1 MALRLH
7 NTRLVDGGI
16 CCFNFIFEEF
26 SSIGEKVYSRPFF
39 FAGSRWRLQGG
50 VKGGQFGV
58 FLRWLGGGQHTDKVK
73 CNIRFSVEVI
83 NNRDPSSSVRVG
95 NMTEP
100 DEFPRVAFGIGWSK
114 LLSVEEI
121 ERPNSGFLD
130 DNSLFLEVKCCMVHF
145 LFEDKLVIN
154 LSSRTSYVSSSKFS
168 LFGEEWY
175 LVLYPRG
182 EPKSDNSESQKQE
195 HAAVYLHREEPGVL
209 RFKATYSIFV
219 RGGRETQVS
228 HHFCNNNAS
237 TAFGIEKFARTKDLK
252 AVSKG
257 GLVSIGV
264 KITSIEPYYYFGFDT
279 QGWSPPNKLG
289 EGCSINDVFPLLL
302 KPCSND
308 KKMLDF
314 CLMLDP
320 GPKFEHA
327 ELEDS
332 AYYMK
337 ILWSVNVV
345 CVKDFN
351 RSVTVN
357 SWDVVGKSA
366 FCHSQ
371 DEMTM
376 NTTLELNEVLNPHS
390 PYLDDEKNLGV
401 RLVMANANEVYDPLL
416 INSDKHSVAKLREMN
431 AQTKAAVENFWK
443 DQLDE
448 IYSEKDR
455 IIADKEEEIAAKEEE
470 LNQKEAAI
478 QALENEITESNEYL
492 AEIESTVDEID
503 GKKVSSIKDLV
514 QEAQPDEEEL
524 TKQQEVGEKLKA
536 FLMDRLPFSVSRIS
550 VVGAAGQGTTIKGNK
565 ELELAV
571 FVKDLPR
578 TEHKSWLPAIVFT
591 IKTLLK
597 QEGSK
602 PTESTDDNQTTSTL
616 PPCSDFVTTSTSV
629 KFKCDSVDVTI
640 DPMNDWEQM
649 GGFVGL
655 YKQCLSQPADAQ
667 PFYNICACERQT
679 EFISIQ
685 NPKCKELIRIV
696 KVWSNSVAW
705 RNTSSTPSQYLLCL
719 LVTAAYQV
727 VHEGGDQSQA
737 VRADKDVFLEL
748 ADMVG
753 DESLEVYWNEY
764 YLVEDYPRENFP
776 VLFQLPIVQDPAIPT
791 HNVASDGLEDW
802 AQFRRE
808 LSKWVAKLTL

>member
-7 NTRLVDGGI
+7 NTRLLDGGI

-26 SSIGEKVYSRPFF
+26 SNIGANVYSRPFF

-58 FLRWLGGGQHTDKVK
+58 FLRWHGGGQHTDKVK
-73 CNIRFSVEVI
+73 CKIRFSVEVI
-83 NNRDPSSSVRVG
+83 NNRDPSSSVRAG
-95 NMTEP
+95 NMTES
-100 DEFPRVAFGIGWSK
+100 DEFPKVAFGIGWSK
-114 LLSVEEI
+114 LLPVEEI

-130 DNSLFLEVKCCMVHF
+130 DNSLFLEVRCCMVHF

-168 LFGEEWY
+168 LYDEEWY
-175 LVLYPRG
+175 LVLYPKG
-182 EPKSDNSESQKQE
+182 EPKNDNSVSQKQE
-195 HAAVYLHREEPGVL
+195 HASVYLHREEPGVL

-219 RGGRETQVS
+219 RGSREVQVS

-237 TAFGIEKFARTKDLK
+237 IAFGIEKFARTKDLK
-252 AVSKG
+252 AVSNG

-264 KITSIEPYYYFGFDT
+264 KITSIEPYYYFGFET
-279 QGWSPPNKLG
+279 QGWSPPNNLG
-289 EGCSINDVFPLLL
+289 EGCSINDVFPLFL
-302 KPCSND
+302 KPCSDD

-314 CLMLDP
+314 SLMFDP

-345 CVKDFN
+345 CIKDFN

-357 SWDVVGKSA
+357 SWDIAGQSA
-366 FCHSQ
+366 FCYSQ

-376 NTTLELNEVLNPHS
+376 NTTLKLNEVLNPYS

-401 RLVMANANEVYDPLL
+401 RLVIVNANEVYDPLL
-416 INSDKHSVAKLREMN
+416 INSDKHSVAKLREMK

-443 DQLDE
+443 VQLDE
-448 IYSEKDR
+448 VYSEKDR
-455 IIADKEEEIAAKEEE
+455 VIADKEEEIATKEVE

-514 QEAQPDEEEL
+514 QEAQPHEEEIS
-524 TKQQEVGEKLKA
+524 KQEEVAEKLKA
-536 FLMDRLPFSVSRIS
+536 FLMDSLPFSVSRIL
-550 VVGAAGQGTTIKGNK
+550 VVGAAGQGTTIKGYK
-565 ELELAV
+565 EVELAV

-602 PTESTDDNQTTSTL
+602 PTESTDENQKSSSL
-616 PPCSDFVTTSTSV
+616 PPCSDFVTTSASV
-629 KFKCDSVDVTI
+629 KFKCDSVDVTL
-640 DPMNDWEQM
+640 DPINDWEQM
-649 GGFVGL
+649 GGYIGL
-655 YKQCLSQPADAQ
+655 YKQCFSQPADAQ
-667 PFYNICACERQT
+667 P
-679 EFISIQ
+679 
-685 NPKCKELIRIV
+685 L
-696 KVWSNSVAW
+696 
-705 RNTSSTPSQYLLCL
+705 
-719 LVTAAYQV
+719 
-727 VHEGGDQSQA
+727 GGEQSQA

-764 YLVEDYPRENFP
+764 YLAEEYPRENYP
-776 VLFQLPIVQDPAIPT
+776 VPFQFPIVQDPAIPT

>member
-168 LFGEEWY
+168 VFGEEWY

-289 EGCSINDVFPLLL
+289 EGCSIKDVFPLML

-314 CLMLDP
+314 SLMLDP

-337 ILWSVNVV
+337 ILWSINVV

-371 DEMTM
+371 DEMTI
-376 NTTLELNEVLNPHS
+376 NTTLELNEVLFYSFNNHKCLSHLPCTPS
-390 PYLDDEKNLGV
+390 TNRFSGTGRLGISIPTFLFLPLNLVCIGNGFTLTIPYLTLIHHRSRLFATLYFTASLLHLLSVLIIKLHKIRNLGGAGV
-401 RLVMANANEVYDPLL
+401 SPKLAKSTISRRLRHFVIV
-416 INSDKHSVAKLREMN
+416 
-431 AQTKAAVENFWK
+431 
-443 DQLDE
+443 
-448 IYSEKDR
+448 YSEWFC
-455 IIADKEEEIAAKEEE
+455 
-470 LNQKEAAI
+470 QGI
-478 QALENEITESNEYL
+478 Q
-492 AEIESTVDEID
+492 TV
-503 GKKVSSIKDLV
+503 
-514 QEAQPDEEEL
+514 QPL
-524 TKQQEVGEKLKA
+524 
-536 FLMDRLPFSVSRIS
+536 
-550 VVGAAGQGTTIKGNK
+550 
-565 ELELAV
+565 
-571 FVKDLPR
+571 
-578 TEHKSWLPAIVFT
+578 
-591 IKTLLK
+591 
-597 QEGSK
+597 
-602 PTESTDDNQTTSTL
+602 
-616 PPCSDFVTTSTSV
+616 
-629 KFKCDSVDVTI
+629 
-640 DPMNDWEQM
+640 
-649 GGFVGL
+649 
-655 YKQCLSQPADAQ
+655 
-667 PFYNICACERQT
+667 
-679 EFISIQ
+679 
-685 NPKCKELIRIV
+685 
-696 KVWSNSVAW
+696 
-705 RNTSSTPSQYLLCL
+705 
-719 LVTAAYQV
+719 
-727 VHEGGDQSQA
+727 
-737 VRADKDVFLEL
+737 
-748 ADMVG
+748 
-753 DESLEVYWNEY
+753 
-764 YLVEDYPRENFP
+764 YPR
-776 VLFQLPIVQDPAIPT
+776 
-791 HNVASDGLEDW
+791 
-802 AQFRRE
+802 
-808 LSKWVAKLTL
+808 SKIQRDDSTK